1 MNAAHHLDRSQL
13 YLGYVTGDVRA
24 GDYHRAARAIHR
36 AASHVATAAAVH
48 THQDSYSWRRMTTV
62 LGGFVRGSQI
72 DYRHLRTF
80 REVYRLPAML
90 AEAEANGDDTAIRA
104 LLRRARR
111 RVQRLHQAV
120 ALAIARDPNP
130 LSLAD
135 FRALRAAGKLPSR
148 REPQPPPMTTMGQ
161 YRRAL
166 GLHVPSG
173 TEDHPI
179 RCPCCPIR

>member
-1 MNAAHHLDRSQL
+1 
-13 YLGYVTGDVRA
+13 
-24 GDYHRAARAIHR
+24 
-36 AASHVATAAAVH
+36 
-48 THQDSYSWRRMTTV
+48 MTTV
-62 LGGFVRGSQI
+62 LGGFVRGCQI
-72 DYRHLRTF
+72 GYRHLRTF

-90 AEAEANGDDTAIRA
+90 AEANGDETAIRA

-111 RVQRLHQAV
+111 RVERLRRAV
-120 ALAIARDPNP
+120 ALAIALDPNP
-130 LSLAD
+130 LSLAEV
-135 FRALRAAGKLPSR
+135 RALRAAGKLPSR

-179 RCPCCPIR
+179 HSPCCPIR

>member
-1 MNAAHHLDRSQL
+1 MHAAHHLDRSQL
-13 YLGYVTGDVRA
+13 YLGYITGDVRA

-36 AASHVATAAAVH
+36 AASHVATAAVH

-62 LGGFVRGSQI
+62 LGGFVRGCQI

-80 REVYRLPAML
+80 REVYRLPATL
-90 AEAEANGDDTAIRA
+90 AEANGDETAIRA

-111 RVQRLHQAV
+111 RVERLRRAV
-120 ALAIARDPNP
+120 ALAIALDPNP

-135 FRALRAAGKLPSR
+135 VRALRAAGKLPSR

-179 RCPCCPIR
+179 HSPCCPIR